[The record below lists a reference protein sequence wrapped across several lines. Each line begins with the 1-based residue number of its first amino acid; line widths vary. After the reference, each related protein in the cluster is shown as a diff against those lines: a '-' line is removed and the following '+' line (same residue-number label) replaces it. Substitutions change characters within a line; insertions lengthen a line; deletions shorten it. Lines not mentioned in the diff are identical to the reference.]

1 MLERARYF
9 VKFFLLKDYKVPCG
23 RRNPPYKGA
32 MAAVDVIGQRRQ
44 GILRLLLEQ
53 KDGLS
58 VDELATRLGITRTA
72 VREHLAGLERDRI
85 VAPAA
90 SRASTGGRPSRP
102 YVLTERGH
110 ALFPKHYGLLARLL
124 IEDLAERGEENV
136 GEALTAMGARLAA
149 RMKGEVAGATLA
161 ERGAS
166 VARLMNGLGYEASF
180 RAGDAPMIEALNCVY
195 HDLAAGN
202 PTICE
207 LDLALVGGLAEA
219 EVEHRSCMA
228 RGDNACTF
236 CLKPRT
242 GG

>member
-1 MLERARYF
+1 
-9 VKFFLLKDYKVPCG
+9 
-23 RRNPPYKGA
+23 

-44 GILRLLLEQ
+44 GILRLLLEH

-58 VDELATRLGITRTA
+58 VDELAARLGITRTA

-85 VAPAA
+85 VAQAD
-90 SRASTGGRPSRP
+90 SRPSTGGRPSRP

-110 ALFPKHYGLLARLL
+110 DLFPKHYALLARLL
-124 IEDLAERGEENV
+124 IEDLVERGQDNV
-136 GEALTAMGARLAA
+136 GEALDAMGRRLAA
-149 RMKGEVAGATLA
+149 RMKGEVKGGTLA

-166 VARLMNGLGYEASF
+166 VARLMSGLGYEAAF
-180 RAGDAPMIEALNCVY
+180 RAGDEPTIEALNCVY

-202 PTICE
+202 PTICA

-236 CLKPRT
+236 CLKPRA
-242 GG
+242 GS

>member
-1 MLERARYF
+1 
-9 VKFFLLKDYKVPCG
+9 
-23 RRNPPYKGA
+23 

-85 VAPAA
+85 VTPAA
-90 SRASTGGRPSRP
+90 SRPSTGGRPSRP
-102 YVLTERGH
+102 YALTERGH
-110 ALFPKHYGLLARLL
+110 ALFPKHYDLLARLL

-136 GEALTAMGARLAA
+136 GEALATMGTRLAA
-149 RMKGEVAGATLA
+149 RMKGEVAGSTLA

-202 PTICE
+202 PTICA

-236 CLKPRT
+236 CLKPKRP
-242 GG
+242 